1 MWPTFS
7 TESSLAGN
15 PINIGLATA
24 SDTQMTKRRPTWSN
38 SNANLA
44 RPTGKDDD
52 LAHGCTSILSEK
64 GILRY
69 SGLRHILTSGLLRAN
84 IVFFVI
90 RSSYLLSGVSA
101 LFELGPLSF

>member
-1 MWPTFS
+1 MRTL
-7 TESSLAGN
+7 LALLGKM
-15 PINIGLATA
+15 
-24 SDTQMTKRRPTWSN
+24 MTLLM
-38 SNANLA
+38 A
-44 RPTGKDDD
+44 
-52 LAHGCTSILSEK
+52 AHQFCRKK

-69 SGLRHILTSGLLRAN
+69 SGLRHILISGLLRVN